1 MTPLIELTGIKKD
14 YRLASQ
20 TVSVLKGINLTVGKG
35 ELLAVMGASGSGKST
50 LLNIV
55 GCLDQPTEGTYLL
68 DGKDIGTLSKTE
80 LAEQRNRKIGF
91 VFQQFNLL
99 ARATARKN
107 VELPMLYAG
116 VPAAVRKER
125 ATSLLARM
133 GLAGFEHHLP
143 SQLSGGQQ
151 QRVAIARAL
160 ANNPALLLAD
170 EPTGQLDSRTGL
182 EVLALFQELH
192 RETGVTVIMVTHD
205 PFLASFCERI
215 IRLRDGAITGEEHVE
230 NPRDAA
236 KELASY
242 YPAGPAAGLAGA

>member
-68 DGKDIGTLSKTE
+68 DGKEIGTLSKTE

-116 VPAAVRKER
+116 VPAAERKER
-125 ATSLLARM
+125 AASLLARV

-215 IRLRDGAITGEEHVE
+215 IRLRDGVITGEEHVE

-242 YPAGPAAGLAGA
+242 HPAGPAAGLAGA

>member
-1 MTPLIELTGIKKD
+1 VTPLIELTGIKKD

-20 TVSVLKGINLTVGKG
+20 TISVLKGINLSVGKG

-50 LLNIV
+50 LLNII
-55 GCLDQPTEGTYLL
+55 GCLDLPTEGTYLL

-80 LAEQRNRKIGF
+80 LAEQRNSKIGF

-125 ATSLLARM
+125 AASLLARM

-215 IRLRDGAITGEEHVE
+215 IRLRDGAITGEERVE

-236 KELASY
+236 KELVSY
-242 YPAGPAAGLAGA
+242 HPAGPVAGLAGV

>member
-1 MTPLIELTGIKKD
+1 VTPLIELTGIKKD

-20 TVSVLKGINLTVGKG
+20 TISVLKGINLSVGKG

-50 LLNIV
+50 LLNII
-55 GCLDQPTEGTYLL
+55 GCLDLPTEGTYLL

-125 ATSLLARM
+125 AASLLARM

-192 RETGVTVIMVTHD
+192 RETGVTVVMVTHD

-215 IRLRDGAITGEEHVE
+215 IRLRDGAITGEERVE

-242 YPAGPAAGLAGA
+242 HPAGPVAGPAGA

>member
-20 TVSVLKGINLTVGKG
+20 TISVLKGINLSVGKG

-50 LLNIV
+50 LLNII
-55 GCLDQPTEGTYLL
+55 GCLDLPTEGTYLL

-80 LAEQRNRKIGF
+80 LAEQRNSKIGF

-125 ATSLLARM
+125 AASLLARM

-215 IRLRDGAITGEEHVE
+215 IRLRDGAITGEERVE

-236 KELASY
+236 KELVSY
-242 YPAGPAAGLAGA
+242 HPAGPVAGLAGV

>member
-1 MTPLIELTGIKKD
+1 MKPLLELTGISKD
-14 YRLASQ
+14 YHLGGR
-20 TVSVLKGINLTVGKG
+20 TVPVLKRIDLVVEEG
-35 ELLAVMGASGSGKST
+35 EMLAVMGASGSGKST
-50 LLNIV
+50 LLNII
-55 GCLDQPTEGTYLL
+55 GCLDLPTGGSYCFA
-68 DGKDIGTLSKTE
+68 GRDIGKLSRNE

-91 VFQQFNLL
+91 IFQQFNLL
-99 ARATARKN
+99 ARANARKN

-116 VPAAVRKER
+116 IPAAVRKER

-205 PFLASFCERI
+205 PFPASFCERI
-215 IRLRDGAITGEEHVE
+215 IRLRDGAITGEERVE

-242 YPAGPAAGLAGA
+242 HPAGPAAGLAGA